1 MVLKRTSSKKT
12 NSQKAKTK
20 QHSAAETIIEGQ
32 LAAAPALDRLR
43 QISPVTLVL
52 ICAVILTLGLSLW
65 PYIAPLF
72 IPSSDDRWQADMEIR
87 ISQLRTDMQM
97 LSDQQAALTGE
108 LQAVQDNLS
117 GLDYQIKNTASSVVQ
132 YREALLKD
140 IERIDSQSALMAEKL
155 AALNSFGPEQEKSAQ
170 QADSMASSDRKPKA
184 DSLLQHLPELAVPN
198 LSLPSISGWWQ
209 NVSEWFGSLVSVER
223 VQPDQELQ

>member
-1 MVLKRTSSKKT
+1 MVLKQTSGKKT

-20 QHSAAETIIEGQ
+20 QHSGAETVIEGQ
-32 LAAAPALDRLR
+32 LAIVPALERLR

-65 PYIAPLF
+65 PYLAPIF

-87 ISQLRTDMQM
+87 ISQLSTDMQM

-108 LQAVQDNLS
+108 LQAVQDNIS
-117 GLDYQIKNTASSVVQ
+117 ELDHQMKNTASSVVQ
-132 YREALLKD
+132 FSNTLIKD
-140 IERIDSQSALMAEKL
+140 IERIDLQSALVAEKL
-155 AALNSFGPEQEKSAQ
+155 TALNSFRSEQEASAQ
-170 QADSMASSDRKPKA
+170 QADSMASSDTQPKA

-209 NVSEWFGSLVSVER
+209 NVSEWVGSLVSVER
-223 VQPDQELQ
+223 VQPGQEQQ

>member
-20 QHSAAETIIEGQ
+20 QQSAAKTVIEGQ
-32 LAAAPALDRLR
+32 LAAAPALERLR

-65 PYIAPLF
+65 PYLAPLF

-87 ISQLRTDMQM
+87 ISQLSTDMQM

-108 LQAVQDNLS
+108 LQAVQDTLS
-117 GLDYQIKNTASSVVQ
+117 DLDHKIKNTASSVVQ
-132 YREALLKD
+132 FSNALIKD
-140 IERIDSQSALMAEKL
+140 IERIDSQSALLAEKL
-155 AALNSFGPEQEKSAQ
+155 AALNSFRSEQEISAQ
-170 QADSMASSDRKPKA
+170 QADSVASSDTQPKA

-198 LSLPSISGWWQ
+198 LSLPSISGLWQ
-209 NVSEWFGSLVSVER
+209 DVSEWFGSLVSVER
-223 VQPDQELQ
+223 VQPD

>member
-20 QHSAAETIIEGQ
+20 QHSAAETVIEGQ
-32 LAAAPALDRLR
+32 LAAAPALERLR

-65 PYIAPLF
+65 PYLAPLF
-72 IPSSDDRWQADMEIR
+72 IPSSDDRWQADVEIR
-87 ISQLRTDMQM
+87 ISQLSTDMQM

-108 LQAVQDNLS
+108 LQAVQDTLS
-117 GLDYQIKNTASSVVQ
+117 DLDYQIKNTASSVVQ
-132 YREALLKD
+132 FSDALIKD
-140 IERIDSQSALMAEKL
+140 IERIDSQSALVAEKL
-155 AALNSFGPEQEKSAQ
+155 AALNSFRSEREISAQ
-170 QADSMASSDRKPKA
+170 QADSMASSDTQPKA

-209 NVSEWFGSLVSVER
+209 DLSEWFGGLVSVER
-223 VQPDQELQ
+223 VQPD

>member
-20 QHSAAETIIEGQ
+20 QHSAAETVIEGQ
-32 LAAAPALDRLR
+32 LAAAPALERLR
-43 QISPVTLVL
+43 QISPVTMVL
-52 ICAVILTLGLSLW
+52 ICTVILALGLSLW
-65 PYIAPLF
+65 PYLAPLF

-117 GLDYQIKNTASSVVQ
+117 DLDHQIKNTASSVVQ
-132 YREALLKD
+132 FREALIKD
-140 IERIDSQSALMAEKL
+140 IERIDSQSAIVAEKL
-155 AALNSFGPEQEKSAQ
+155 AALNSFGSEQEKPAQ
-170 QADSMASSDRKPKA
+170 QADSMASSDTQPKA

-198 LSLPSISGWWQ
+198 LSLPSTSGWWKE
-209 NVSEWFGSLVSVER
+209 VSEWFGSLVSVER
-223 VQPDQELQ
+223 VQPDQEQQ

>member
-1 MVLKRTSSKKT
+1 MVSKRTSSKKT

-20 QHSAAETIIEGQ
+20 QHSAAETVIEGQ
-32 LAAAPALDRLR
+32 LAAAPALEKLR

-65 PYIAPLF
+65 PYLAPLF
-72 IPSSDDRWQADMEIR
+72 IPSSDDRWQAGMEIR
-87 ISQLRTDMQM
+87 ISQLSTDMQM

-117 GLDYQIKNTASSVVQ
+117 DLDHQIKNTASSVVQ
-132 YREALLKD
+132 FSDALIKD
-140 IERIDSQSALMAEKL
+140 IERIDSQSALVAEKL
-155 AALNSFGPEQEKSAQ
+155 AALNSFGSEQEISAQ
-170 QADSMASSDRKPKA
+170 QSDSMDLSNTQPKA

-209 NVSEWFGSLVSVER
+209 DVSEWFGSLVSVER
-223 VQPDQELQ
+223 VQPD

>member
-1 MVLKRTSSKKT
+1 MVLKRTPSEKT
-12 NSQKAKTK
+12 NSQRAKTK
-20 QHSAAETIIEGQ
+20 QRSAAETVIEGQ
-32 LAAAPALDRLR
+32 LAVAPALERLR

-65 PYIAPLF
+65 PYLAPLF

-97 LSDQQAALTGE
+97 LSDEQAALTGE

-117 GLDYQIKNTASSVVQ
+117 DLDHQIKNTSISVVKFSD
-132 YREALLKD
+132 ALIKD
-140 IERIDSQSALMAEKL
+140 IERIDSQSALVAEKL
-155 AALNSFGPEQEKSAQ
+155 AALNSFGSEQEISAQ
-170 QADSMASSDRKPKA
+170 QADSMASSDTQPKA

-209 NVSEWFGSLVSVER
+209 DVSEWFGSLVSVER
-223 VQPDQELQ
+223 VQPDQEQQ

>member
-20 QHSAAETIIEGQ
+20 QHSAAETVIEGQ

-52 ICAVILTLGLSLW
+52 ICVVILTLGLSLW
-65 PYIAPLF
+65 PYLAPLF
-72 IPSSDDRWQADMEIR
+72 IPSSDDRWQADTEIR
-87 ISQLRTDMQM
+87 ISQLSADMQM
-97 LSDQQAALTGE
+97 LSEQQATLTGE

-117 GLDYQIKNTASSVVQ
+117 RLDHQIKNTASSVVQ
-132 YREALLKD
+132 FRDALMKD
-140 IERIDSQSALMAEKL
+140 IERIDSQSALVAEKL
-155 AALNSFGPEQEKSAQ
+155 AALNSFVPEQEKSTQ
-170 QADSMASSDRKPKA
+170 QADSMASSDTRPKA

-209 NVSEWFGSLVSVER
+209 DVSEWFGSLVSVER
-223 VQPDQELQ
+223 VPPNQGQK

>member
-1 MVLKRTSSKKT
+1 MVLKRTSGKKT

-20 QHSAAETIIEGQ
+20 QHSAAETVIEGQ
-32 LAAAPALDRLR
+32 FAAAPALERLR

-65 PYIAPLF
+65 PYLAPLF

-87 ISQLRTDMQM
+87 ISQLSTDMRL
-97 LSDQQAALTGE
+97 LSDQQAALTRE
-108 LQAVQDNLS
+108 LQAVQENLS
-117 GLDYQIKNTASSVVQ
+117 NLDHQIKNTSSSVIKFSD
-132 YREALLKD
+132 ALIKD
-140 IERIDSQSALMAEKL
+140 IERIDSQSALVAEKL
-155 AALNSFGPEQEKSAQ
+155 AALNSFGSEQEISAQ
-170 QADSMASSDRKPKA
+170 QADSMASSDTQPKA

-209 NVSEWFGSLVSVER
+209 DVSEWFSSLVAVER
-223 VQPDQELQ
+223 VQPDQEQQ

>member
-1 MVLKRTSSKKT
+1 MVLKRTSGKKT

-20 QHSAAETIIEGQ
+20 QHSAAETSIEGQ
-32 LAAAPALDRLR
+32 LAVAPALERLR

-65 PYIAPLF
+65 PYLAPLF

-87 ISQLRTDMQM
+87 ISQLSTDMQM
-97 LSDQQAALTGE
+97 LSDKQVALMGE

-117 GLDYQIKNTASSVVQ
+117 DLDHQIKNTSSSVVKFSD
-132 YREALLKD
+132 ALIKD
-140 IERIDSQSALMAEKL
+140 IERIDSQSALVAKKL
-155 AALNSFGPEQEKSAQ
+155 AELNSFGSEQEISAQ
-170 QADSMASSDRKPKA
+170 QADSMASSDTQPEA
-184 DSLLQHLPELAVPN
+184 DSLLQRLPELAVPN

-209 NVSEWFGSLVSVER
+209 NVSEWVGSLVSVER
-223 VQPDQELQ
+223 VQPGQEQQ

>member
-20 QHSAAETIIEGQ
+20 QHSAAETVIEGQ
-32 LAAAPALDRLR
+32 LAAAPVLDRLR

-65 PYIAPLF
+65 PYLAPLF
-72 IPSSDDRWQADMEIR
+72 IPSSDDRWQADIEIR
-87 ISQLRTDMQM
+87 ISQLSTDMQM
-97 LSDQQAALTGE
+97 LSNQQAALMRE
-108 LQAVQDNLS
+108 LKAVQDNLS
-117 GLDYQIKNTASSVVQ
+117 GLDHQIKNTTSSVVQ
-132 YREALLKD
+132 FRDALIKD
-140 IERIDSQSALMAEKL
+140 IERIDSQSDFVAEKL

-170 QADSMASSDRKPKA
+170 QADSMASSDTQPKA

-198 LSLPSISGWWQ
+198 LSLPSTSGWWKE
-209 NVSEWFGSLVSVER
+209 VSEWFGSLVSVER
-223 VQPDQELQ
+223 APPDQEQQ

>member
-20 QHSAAETIIEGQ
+20 QHSAAETVIEGQ

-65 PYIAPLF
+65 PYLAPLF

-87 ISQLRTDMQM
+87 ISQLSTDMQM

-117 GLDYQIKNTASSVVQ
+117 GLDHQIKNTASSVVQ
-132 YREALLKD
+132 FSDALIKD
-140 IERIDSQSALMAEKL
+140 IERIDSQSALVAEKL

-170 QADSMASSDRKPKA
+170 QADSMASSDTQPKA

-209 NVSEWFGSLVSVER
+209 DVSEWFGSLVSVER
-223 VQPDQELQ
+223 VQPDQEQQ

>member
-1 MVLKRTSSKKT
+1 MVLKQTSSKKT
-12 NSQKAKTK
+12 NSQKTKTK
-20 QHSAAETIIEGQ
+20 QRSAAETIIEGQ
-32 LAAAPALDRLR
+32 LAGAPTLDRLR
-43 QISPVTLVL
+43 QISSVTVVL

-65 PYIAPLF
+65 PYLAPFF

-97 LSDQQAALTGE
+97 LSDQQVALMSQ

-117 GLDYQIKNTASSVVQ
+117 DLDQQIRNSANSVAQ
-132 YREALLKD
+132 FSDALIKD
-140 IERIDSQSALMAEKL
+140 IERIDSQSALLAEKL
-155 AALNSFGPEQEKSAQ
+155 AALTSDGLEPEKSVQ
-170 QADSMASSDRKPKA
+170 QADSKASSDSQSRA

-209 NVSEWFGSLVSVER
+209 GVSEWFGSLVSVER
-223 VQPDQELQ
+223 VQPEQEQQ

>member
-12 NSQKAKTK
+12 NSQKANTK
-20 QHSAAETIIEGQ
+20 QHSAAETVIEGQ
-32 LAAAPALDRLR
+32 LAATPALDRMR

-65 PYIAPLF
+65 PYLAPLF

-87 ISQLRTDMQM
+87 ISQLSTDMQM

-117 GLDYQIKNTASSVVQ
+117 DLDHQIKNTSSSVVKFSD
-132 YREALLKD
+132 ALIKD
-140 IERIDSQSALMAEKL
+140 IERIDSQSALVAEKL
-155 AALNSFGPEQEKSAQ
+155 AALNSSRSEQEISAQ
-170 QADSMASSDRKPKA
+170 QADSMASSDMQPKA

-198 LSLPSISGWWQ
+198 LSLPSLSGWWQ
-209 NVSEWFGSLVSVER
+209 DVSEWFGSLVSVER
-223 VQPDQELQ
+223 VQPDQEQQ

>member
-1 MVLKRTSSKKT
+1 MVSKRTSSKKT

-20 QHSAAETIIEGQ
+20 QHSAAETVVEGR
-32 LAAAPALDRLR
+32 LAAAPALQRLR

-65 PYIAPLF
+65 PYLAPLF

-87 ISQLRTDMQM
+87 ISQLSTDMRL
-97 LSDQQAALTGE
+97 LSDQQAALTRE
-108 LQAVQDNLS
+108 LQAVQENLS
-117 GLDYQIKNTASSVVQ
+117 NLDHQIKNTSSSVIKFSD
-132 YREALLKD
+132 ALIKD
-140 IERIDSQSALMAEKL
+140 IERIDSQSALVAEKL
-155 AALNSFGPEQEKSAQ
+155 AALNSFGSEQEISAQ
-170 QADSMASSDRKPKA
+170 QADSMASSDTQPKA

-209 NVSEWFGSLVSVER
+209 DVSVWFGSLVSVER
-223 VQPDQELQ
+223 VQPDQEQQ

>member
-20 QHSAAETIIEGQ
+20 QHSAAETVIEGQ

-65 PYIAPLF
+65 PYLAPLF

-87 ISQLRTDMQM
+87 ISQLSTDMQI
-97 LSDQQAALTGE
+97 LSEQQAALTGE
-108 LQAVQDNLS
+108 LQAVQDNLFD
-117 GLDYQIKNTASSVVQ
+117 LDHQIKNTSSSVAKFSD
-132 YREALLKD
+132 ALIKD
-140 IERIDSQSALMAEKL
+140 IERIDSQSALVAEKL
-155 AALNSFGPEQEKSAQ
+155 AALNSFRSEQEISAQ
-170 QADSMASSDRKPKA
+170 QADSMASSDTQPKA

-209 NVSEWFGSLVSVER
+209 DVSEWFGSLVSVER
-223 VQPDQELQ
+223 VQPGQEQQ

>member
-12 NSQKAKTK
+12 NGQKAKTK
-20 QHSAAETIIEGQ
+20 QHSAAETVIEGQ
-32 LAAAPALDRLR
+32 LAAAPVLDRLR

-65 PYIAPLF
+65 PYLAPLF

-87 ISQLRTDMQM
+87 LSQLSTDMQM
-97 LSDQQAALTGE
+97 LSDQQVALTRE

-132 YREALLKD
+132 FRDSMIKD
-140 IERIDSQSALMAEKL
+140 IERIDSQTALVAEKL
-155 AALNSFGPEQEKSAQ
+155 VALNSFEPEQEKFAQ
-170 QADSMASSDRKPKA
+170 QADSMASSDTQPKV
-184 DSLLQHLPELAVPN
+184 DGLLQHLPELAVPN

-209 NVSEWFGSLVSVER
+209 EVSEWFGSLVSVER
-223 VQPDQELQ
+223 VQPDQEQQ

>member
-20 QHSAAETIIEGQ
+20 QQSAAETVIEGQ

-52 ICAVILTLGLSLW
+52 TCVVILTLGLSLW
-65 PYIAPLF
+65 PYLAPLF
-72 IPSSDDRWQADMEIR
+72 VPSSDDRWQADMEMR
-87 ISQLRTDMQM
+87 ISQLHTDMQI

-108 LQAVQDNLS
+108 LQAVQDNIS

-132 YREALLKD
+132 FSDSLIKD
-140 IERIDSQSALMAEKL
+140 IERIDSQSALVAEKL
-155 AALNSFGPEQEKSAQ
+155 AALNSFGPEQEKPAQ
-170 QADSMASSDRKPKA
+170 QADRMATSDTQPKA
-184 DSLLQHLPELAVPN
+184 DSLLQHFPELAVPN

-209 NVSEWFGSLVSVER
+209 DVSEWFGSLVSVER
-223 VQPDQELQ
+223 VQPDQEQQ

>member
-20 QHSAAETIIEGQ
+20 QHSAAETVIEGQ

-65 PYIAPLF
+65 PYLAPLF

-87 ISQLRTDMQM
+87 ISQINADMQM
-97 LSDQQAALTGE
+97 LSEQQAALTGK

-117 GLDYQIKNTASSVVQ
+117 DLDHQIKNTSSSVVKF
-132 YREALLKD
+132 RDALIKD
-140 IERIDSQSALMAEKL
+140 IERIDLQSAFVAEKL
-155 AALNSFGPEQEKSAQ
+155 AALNSFGSEQEISAQ
-170 QADSMASSDRKPKA
+170 QADSMASSDTQRKA

-209 NVSEWFGSLVSVER
+209 DVSEWFGNLVSVER
-223 VQPDQELQ
+223 VQPDQEQQ

>member
-20 QHSAAETIIEGQ
+20 QHSAAETVIEGQ

-43 QISPVTLVL
+43 QISPVTWVL

-65 PYIAPLF
+65 PHLAPLF

-87 ISQLRTDMQM
+87 ISQLSTDMQM

-117 GLDYQIKNTASSVVQ
+117 DLDHQIKNTASSVVQ
-132 YREALLKD
+132 FSDALIKD
-140 IERIDSQSALMAEKL
+140 IERIDSQSALVAEKL
-155 AALNSFGPEQEKSAQ
+155 AALNSFSSEQEKSAQ
-170 QADSMASSDRKPKA
+170 QADSMASSDTQPKA

-209 NVSEWFGSLVSVER
+209 GVSEWFGSLVSVER
-223 VQPDQELQ
+223 VQPDQEQQ

>member
-1 MVLKRTSSKKT
+1 MVLKRTSGKKT

-20 QHSAAETIIEGQ
+20 QHSAAETVVEGQ
-32 LAAAPALDRLR
+32 LAAAPALQRLR

-52 ICAVILTLGLSLW
+52 ICAVILTLALSLW
-65 PYIAPLF
+65 PYLAPIF

-87 ISQLRTDMQM
+87 ISQLSTDMQM
-97 LSDQQAALTGE
+97 LSDQQVALTGK

-117 GLDYQIKNTASSVVQ
+117 DLDHQIKNTASSVVQ
-132 YREALLKD
+132 FSDALIKD
-140 IERIDSQSALMAEKL
+140 IERIDSQSALVAEKL
-155 AALNSFGPEQEKSAQ
+155 AALNSFGPEQEKSEQ
-170 QADSMASSDRKPKA
+170 PVHSMASSDTQPKA

-209 NVSEWFGSLVSVER
+209 DVSEWFGSLVSVER
-223 VQPDQELQ
+223 VPPDQDQQ

>member
-20 QHSAAETIIEGQ
+20 QHSADETVIEGQ

-52 ICAVILTLGLSLW
+52 ICVVILTLGLSLW
-65 PYIAPLF
+65 PYLAPLF
-72 IPSSDDRWQADMEIR
+72 IPSSDDRWQADMEMR
-87 ISQLRTDMQM
+87 ISQLRTDMQI

-108 LQAVQDNLS
+108 LQAVQDNIF

-132 YREALLKD
+132 FSDALIKD
-140 IERIDSQSALMAEKL
+140 IERIDSQSARVAEKL
-155 AALNSFGPEQEKSAQ
+155 AALSSFGHEQEKPAQ
-170 QADSMASSDRKPKA
+170 QADSMASSDTQPKA

-223 VQPDQELQ
+223 VQPDQEQQ